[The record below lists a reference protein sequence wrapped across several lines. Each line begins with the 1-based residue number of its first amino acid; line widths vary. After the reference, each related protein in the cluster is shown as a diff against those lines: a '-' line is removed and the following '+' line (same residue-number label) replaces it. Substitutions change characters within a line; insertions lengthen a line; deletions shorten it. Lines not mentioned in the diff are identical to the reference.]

1 MQLHLT
7 DVSYTYPEA
16 SEPIFHQITTTFPT
30 GWTGIIGANGCGKTT
45 LAKLVCGLLMPE
57 KGNLTPSLFSVYCP
71 QGTELAPEG
80 LEDFSVDYSTYAIE
94 LRSSL
99 GIEDDWFWRF
109 GTLSHGERKRLQVA
123 IALAREPDVLV
134 VDEPTNHLDSEAC
147 SIIADALERYPG
159 IGILVSHDR
168 LLLDGLVDRCL
179 FMEAGGA
186 VMRPGTYSEA
196 SAQSELERKASLRAR
211 EDAKRELARVSA
223 EKAQRAEE
231 AGRADARRSGRTL
244 ARHDSDGRERLRLAV
259 VSGQDGRRGQISAQ
273 MDSRIAAA
281 KLKLSSSQVE
291 KRYTGDIWMETVPS
305 PRKTLISVQAAS
317 LPLGEHRT
325 LCIPGLVVGN
335 TDHIALV
342 GANGSGKTTLM
353 KAMVDDIA
361 SDIRVLYIP
370 QELAETQVRRLADHR
385 RSLPGGVLGRVM
397 SIVAQMGSCPDRLME
412 GETNSPG
419 ELRKFMIA
427 EGMLGRPEIVLM
439 DEPTNHM
446 DVVSVEALQRI
457 LAACPC
463 ALVLISHDEE
473 FVQATTSVRWSF
485 RPNLRGGETMLCIS

>member
-57 KGNLTPSLFSVYCP
+57 KGNLTPSLFSVYC
-71 QGTELAPEG
+71 QQETVHEPEG
-80 LEDFSVDYSTYAIE
+80 LEDFSVDYSTHAIE

-99 GIEDDWFWRF
+99 GIEDDWPWRF
-109 GTLSHGERKRLQVA
+109 GALSHGERKRMQVA
-123 IALAREPDVLV
+123 IALAKEPDVLV
-134 VDEPTNHLDSEAC
+134 VDEPTNHLDSEARRT
-147 SIIADALERYPG
+147 IADALERYSG

-179 FMEAGGA
+179 FMEARGV

-281 KLKLSSSQVE
+281 ELRLSSSQVE
-291 KRYTGDIWMETVPS
+291 KRYTGDIWIETVPS
-305 PRKTLISVQAAS
+305 PRKTLVRVQATS
-317 LPLGEHRT
+317 LLLGEHRL
-325 LCIPGLVVGN
+325 LCIPDLVVGN
-335 TDHIALV
+335 ADHIALV

-353 KAMVDDIA
+353 KAMIEHIA
-361 SDIRVLYIP
+361 SDIRVLSIP
-370 QELAETQVRRLADHR
+370 QELDKMQAGRLAER
-385 RSLPGGVLGRVM
+385 IRSLPGEALGRVM

-412 GETNSPG
+412 GETSSPG
-419 ELRKFMIA
+419 ELRKFMVA
-427 EGMLGRPEIVLM
+427 EGMLGRPELILM

-473 FVQATTSVRWSF
+473 FVQATTSTRWSF
-485 RPNLRGGETMLCIS
+485 RPGVRRGETVLDIS